1 MEVVSNIFS
10 DQETVEEI
18 NDADRMTDS
27 FQQYGV
33 KMARVLI
40 VDDAKF
46 MRTLVKDALSSAGH
60 EIVGEAENGNQ
71 AVEMY
76 NSLKPDLV
84 TMDITMREK
93 DGLEAAGEILG
104 ADSAARIIMVTALG
118 QEDLLARAIK
128 MGVKD
133 FVVKPFPP
141 ERLQQAAEKALS

>member
-1 MEVVSNIFS
+1 
-10 DQETVEEI
+10 
-18 NDADRMTDS
+18 
-27 FQQYGV
+27 
-33 KMARVLI
+33 MARILI

-46 MRTLVKDALSSAGH
+46 MRTLVRDALTKAGH

-71 AVEMY
+71 AIQLY
-76 NSLKPDLV
+76 KDLKPDLV

-93 DGLEAAGEILG
+93 DGLDAASEILKS
-104 ADSAARIIMVTALG
+104 DSRARIIMVTALG

-141 ERLQQAAEKALS
+141 ERLQQAAAKALS